1 MDGKKRPGS
10 DFLKDSQ
17 CTNELDAAVAA
28 EYREAAATAGRL
40 FVPVY
45 LRVSREENVRRISSS
60 SRVTPG
66 TGKLVDSSVLLLIRD
81 SCDLFEFSDVEGLHL
96 DVTDID
102 AEESARRIYQYV
114 CRFFP
119 EGI

>member
-1 MDGKKRPGS
+1 
-10 DFLKDSQ
+10 LKDSQ

-45 LRVSREENVRRISSS
+45 LRVSREENVQRIA
-60 SRVTPG
+60 SRVTSG
-66 TGKLVDSSVLLLIRD
+66 NGKLVDSSVLLLIRD